1 MFDLLLLCSSFYFLR
16 PLSLPLSPSFSY
28 ALSWAV
34 PEWVGNDTYYT
45 NDNINYHMSWLKCAR
60 DEHPDVGNIDYIGAW
75 NERAWGNPD
84 WIISFRHAMDME
96 GFQNTKII
104 IPDGSFDEKI
114 LQDIDVDVS
123 GKFANALE
131 GGGIGLH
138 YPCNQPHPEVQQKY
152 HLKYWS
158 SEDFSTEADWD
169 GAGCWGR
176 ILNQNGEFFFN
187 FLSPSIL
194 KFSSSHLS
202 FFVLFL
208 RSSLTHTHTH
218 IRTHTHTHLIHPNTQ
233 WSA

>member
-1 MFDLLLLCSSFYFLR
+1 MLSCFFVVVFLFSSS
-16 PLSLPLSPSFSY
+16 LSLSLSLSPLSPSFSY

-34 PEWVGNDTYYT
+34 PEWVGNDSYYT
-45 NDNINYHMSWLKCAR
+45 NDNINYHVSWLKCAR

-96 GFQNTKII
+96 GFQKTKII

-158 SEDFSTEADWD
+158 SEDFSTEADWE

-176 ILNQNGEFFFN
+176 ILNQNGEFFF
-187 FLSPSIL
+187 FSS
-194 KFSSSHLS
+194 FSSSC
-202 FFVLFL
+202 FFILISTFL
-208 RSSLTHTHTH
+208 KP
-218 IRTHTHTHLIHPNTQ
+218 HTHTHLHTHTYTHAHARAV
-233 WSA
+233 STSHTM